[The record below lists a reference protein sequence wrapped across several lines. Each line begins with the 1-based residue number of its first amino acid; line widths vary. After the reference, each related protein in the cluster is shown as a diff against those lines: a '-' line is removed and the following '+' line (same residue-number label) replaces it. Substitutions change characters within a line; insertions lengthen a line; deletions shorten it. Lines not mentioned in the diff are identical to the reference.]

1 MYVDDF
7 LNNALTGKRNTLT
20 LVMTFMLLA
29 ILISALG
36 LLAMAIYYTGQQSRE
51 IALRKIFGSGVNEA
65 AAKLSKSFIVM
76 TLAAII
82 IAVPISW
89 WAMNLYLDDFYNR
102 IEFPWWAIPAA
113 ALLTCVI
120 SFLRDLLPVD
130 RHPDAQGSPRQPGRH
145 PQPAGI
151 ASTAVYLTLIEL
163 RRSSLPL
170 SIRRRISSPKS
181 VFCQANQARVNL

>member
-1 MYVDDF
+1 M
-7 LNNALTGKRNTLT
+7 
-20 LVMTFMLLA
+20 
-29 ILISALG
+29 
-36 LLAMAIYYTGQQSRE
+36 
-51 IALRKIFGSGVNEA
+51 RKIFGSGVNEA

-120 SFLRDLLPVD
+120 SFLSIVTQTLKAAHANPVD
-130 RHPDAQGSPRQPGRH
+130 TLNRQ
-145 PQPAGI
+145 
-151 ASTAVYLTLIEL
+151 E
-163 RRSSLPL
+163 
-170 SIRRRISSPKS
+170 
-181 VFCQANQARVNL
+181 